1 MTVPDL
7 LAVLREA
14 PLVASV
20 QAPAGSPCDDPQVIR
35 AMTLASMSQ
44 GVQVVRLQGVP
55 AIQAVQRAADPVIIG
70 LIKRVYLDS
79 EVYITPTVVEVHEVA
94 AAGAQVVAL
103 DATAR
108 TRPEDAA
115 LVDLV
120 RIAHGLGL
128 VVMGDCDSVE
138 SMRHAVACGCD
149 LVGTTLSGYTAKSP
163 HRAGPDLDLVRA
175 ARELGVPVI
184 AEGRYEET
192 WQVRAAL
199 AAGAVGVVVGGAL
212 NDPVKTTHKFLS
224 AARPAPR
231 VGAVDLGG
239 TWLRWAVW
247 EDGRLCAHEKVALPP
262 THLQRLDWI
271 AGHACR
277 AGVDRIGVSAG
288 GVVDPAT
295 ARVTDAKDF
304 IADYVGRSFALAG
317 VDVFALNDGLATAW
331 GHAAYADWYGE
342 RVATVALGTGVGCGV
357 AGPRDVETNGTGDYP
372 RLNDLPVAQ
381 GKTFED
387 LLGGLNLGPSPD
399 AHDIEVAK
407 ATAQLAVET
416 VRSLFQPD
424 RVVVCGGVGLAP
436 WMASVLAETGVDV
449 SPFGPDAGLMGAAM
463 LAANPPARFA
473 SGGVK
478 CV

>member
-1 MTVPDL
+1 MNIVDL
-7 LAVLREA
+7 LAILRDA

-35 AMTLASMSQ
+35 AMALASMSQ

-70 LIKRVYLDS
+70 LVKRVYLDS

-94 AAGAQVVAL
+94 AAGAHVIAL
-103 DATAR
+103 DATTR
-108 TRPEDAA
+108 KRPEDAA

-128 VVMGDCDSVE
+128 VVMGDCDSIE

-163 HRAGPDLDLVRA
+163 HQAGPDLNLVRA

-212 NDPVKTTHKFLS
+212 NDPVKTTQKFLS
-224 AARPAPR
+224 AALPAPR

-239 TWLRWAVW
+239 TWLRWAVF
-247 EDGRLCAHEKVALPP
+247 EDGRLCSQEKIALPQ
-262 THLQRLDWI
+262 THLERMDWI
-271 AGHACR
+271 TGLAR
-277 AGVDRIGVSAG
+277 KAGVDRIGVSAG
-288 GVVDPAT
+288 GVVDPLT
-295 ARVTDAKDF
+295 ARVTDAKAF
-304 IADYVGRSFALAG
+304 VADYIGRSFALPG
-317 VDVFALNDGLATAW
+317 VRVFALNDGLASAW
-331 GHAAYADWYGE
+331 GHATHGDWYGE

-357 AGPRDVETNGTGDYP
+357 AGPRDVETNGAGDYP

-381 GKTFED
+381 GKTVED
-387 LLGGLNLGPSPD
+387 LLGGLNLWPSPD

-416 VRSLFQPD
+416 VRTLFQPD

-436 WMASVLAETGVDV
+436 WMATVWADAHVEV

-463 LAANPPARFA
+463 LAANPPARFT

-478 CV
+478 CG